1 MAIPLKVESLESV
14 PEIMREFVT
23 EVDGGFE
30 FADDKAFQAL
40 KNERE
45 ISKNAKAA
53 LSPYKALN
61 VPAEQLAAYVQLGK
75 TPEEIA
81 QLIAKANQPAAKPDV
96 TNSTEY
102 LEMKKQVDSLLEM
115 KTKYEKAEAENL
127 RNKRNDLVRASVR
140 ALPDEYDK
148 ELFGGFVEEIIDK
161 FSLNETGDGLNPIG
175 GKLPGDYLVD
185 LAKTYK
191 FIKTSTPGK
200 ATPGNATMASTG
212 NNAFAA
218 AKQAGD
224 VQGMLANAPEIK

>member
-45 ISKNAKAA
+45 ISKNTKAA

-81 QLIAKANQPAAKPDV
+81 QLIAKANQPAKKPDV

-102 LEMKKQVDSLLEM
+102 LELKKQVDSLLEM

-127 RNKRNDLVRASVR
+127 RNKRNDLVRAGVR

-148 ELFGGFVEEIIDK
+148 ELFGGFVEEIMDK
-161 FSLNETGDGLNPIG
+161 FSLNEAGDGLNPIG
-175 GKLPGDYLVD
+175 GKLPGDYLAD

-191 FIKTSTPGK
+191 FVKTSTPGN
-200 ATPGNATMASTG
+200 ANPGNASMASTG
-212 NNAFAA
+212 SSAFAA

-224 VQGMLANAPEIK
+224 IDAMINAAPKIQ

>member
-45 ISKNAKAA
+45 ISKNTKAA

-81 QLIAKANQPAAKPDV
+81 QLIAKANQPVKKPDV

-102 LEMKKQVDSLLEM
+102 LELKKQVDSLLEM

-127 RNKRNDLVRASVR
+127 RNKRNDLVRAGVR

-148 ELFGGFVEEIIDK
+148 ELFGGFVEEIMDK
-161 FSLNETGDGLNPIG
+161 FSLNEAGDGLNPIG
-175 GKLPGDYLVD
+175 GKLPGDYLAD

-191 FIKTSTPGK
+191 FMKTSTPGN
-200 ATPGNATMASTG
+200 ANPGNASMASAGST
-212 NNAFAA
+212 AFAA

-224 VQGMLANAPEIK
+224 IDAMINAAPKIQ

>member
-1 MAIPLKVESLESV
+1 
-14 PEIMREFVT
+14 
-23 EVDGGFE
+23 
-30 FADDKAFQAL
+30 
-40 KNERE
+40 
-45 ISKNAKAA
+45 
-53 LSPYKALN
+53 
-61 VPAEQLAAYVQLGK
+61 
-75 TPEEIA
+75 
-81 QLIAKANQPAAKPDV
+81 
-96 TNSTEY
+96 
-102 LEMKKQVDSLLEM
+102 M

-127 RNKRNDLVRASVR
+127 RNKRNDLVRAGVR

-148 ELFGGFVEEIIDK
+148 ELFGAFVEEIMDK

-175 GKLPGDYLVD
+175 GKLPGDYLAD

>member
-30 FADDKAFQAL
+30 FSDDKAFQAL

-102 LEMKKQVDSLLEM
+102 LELKKQVDSLLEM